1 MTNSTSPRRWGV
13 VGLGRA
19 FSLMLPTFVAD
30 PRVRLCGAA
39 DPRAEARAQFEADF
53 GASSYASVE
62 ELYADKAIEVIYVA
76 SPHQMHAEHAIS
88 AAQSGKHVLVEKPM
102 ALSVADCTR
111 MIDAAA
117 AAGVQLVVGH
127 SHAYDAPIA
136 RTRALLDTGAF
147 GAVRMIQA
155 FYYTDYLYRPRRP
168 EELRTDEGGGAVW
181 NQAAHQ
187 VDIVRVLAG
196 GRATRVRA
204 LTGNWDTARNT
215 EGAYSALLTF
225 EHGSF
230 ASLSYNGYGY
240 FDSDEFCDW
249 VGELG
254 TRKRSGVYGAARRA
268 LASAPDAAAE
278 LALKA
283 ARNYG
288 GASHRPAARAEAE
301 ELSHQHFGTFIVSCD
316 RADLR
321 PLPRGVMIYD
331 EAGAHLDA
339 LPPPIVPRVE
349 VIDAVERAITTG
361 IPPRHDG
368 RSARATLEVCAAML
382 ESARTGRDV
391 ALQQQVALP
400 TPAK

>member
-1 MTNSTSPRRWGV
+1 MKPVSGPSIPT
-13 VGLGRA
+13 GL
-19 FSLMLPTFVAD
+19 M
-30 PRVRLCGAA
+30 
-39 DPRAEARAQFEADF
+39 
-53 GASSYASVE
+53 
-62 ELYADKAIEVIYVA
+62 
-76 SPHQMHAEHAIS
+76 
-88 AAQSGKHVLVEKPM
+88 
-102 ALSVADCTR
+102 
-111 MIDAAA
+111 
-117 AAGVQLVVGH
+117 AAGNG
-127 SHAYDAPIA
+127 IA
-136 RTRALLDTGAF
+136 LDWADNTEA
-147 GAVRMIQA
+147 
-155 FYYTDYLYRPRRP
+155 
-168 EELRTDEGGGAVW
+168 
-181 NQAAHQ
+181 N
-187 VDIVRVLAG
+187 LAG
-196 GRATRVRA
+196 YNVYRATSSGGTYTK
-204 LTGNWDTARNT
+204 LN
-215 EGAYSALLTF
+215 
-225 EHGSF
+225 

-316 RADLR
+316 SADLR